1 MSGIGGVTPVRVA
14 LAGCG
19 TVGGALLDLLA
30 THGEAIASQRGMRFE
45 VVRILARNADR
56 PRSVAMNRALV
67 TSCVAEFSGT
77 PADVVVEAIGGTQPA
92 EAIARAALTR
102 GQGLVTANKAL
113 LRAHGSA
120 LAALARAQSTPGA
133 ALRFEAAV
141 GGGVPV
147 VRLLR
152 DALAGHGVQSVRG
165 VLNGTTNFI
174 VTRIERGASYAEA
187 LDAARRAGFA
197 EADPS
202 RDLNGTDA
210 ADKIAVLAWL
220 AFGVDP
226 ERVAVETCGLPDDL
240 ERAVRDA
247 KAAGGALR
255 LVAEVRRS
263 ADGIVAS
270 VQPIQL
276 ERSDPLAAARD
287 EESIIQIASASSG
300 TITLGGRGAGGAA
313 TAASLLADLIHL
325 YQPRHS

>member
-1 MSGIGGVTPVRVA
+1 M
-14 LAGCG
+14 
-19 TVGGALLDLLA
+19 
-30 THGEAIASQRGMRFE
+30 
-45 VVRILARNADR
+45 
-56 PRSVAMNRALV
+56 
-67 TSCVAEFSGT
+67 
-77 PADVVVEAIGGTQPA
+77 
-92 EAIARAALTR
+92 
-102 GQGLVTANKAL
+102 TANKAL

-120 LAALARAQSTPGA
+120 LAALARAQSSRGA

-152 DALAGHGVQSVRG
+152 DALAGHGVLSIRG

-174 VTRIERGASYAEA
+174 LTRLEDGESYPDA
-187 LDAARRAGFA
+187 LLAARRAGFA

-226 ERVAVETCGLPDDL
+226 EKIAVETRGLPDDL
-240 ERAVRDA
+240 ENAVRA
-247 KAAGGALR
+247 ARAAGTVIR
-255 LVAEVRRS
+255 LVAHVERRPE
-263 ADGIVAS
+263 GIVAS

-276 ERSDPLAAARD
+276 PPSDPLAGACD
-287 EESIIQIASASSG
+287 EENIIQIVSASSG

-313 TAASLLADLIHL
+313 TAAALLADLIHL
-325 YQPRHS
+325 YQPRYS